1 MEIVILE
8 KIELAEEQ
16 KQRLEILGS
25 VQYFESST
33 LEQCVER
40 VKGADVVV
48 VDWIDPT
55 PFLGYMKRG
64 SLLALMSTGYSWID
78 IKKARS
84 LEILVANIPG
94 YAREAVAEHIFGLAL
109 AILKGIAFGDR
120 VIRTRGWK
128 EGQIQGLELANKT
141 LGIIGLGRNG
151 TRVAEIGQK
160 GFNMNVIGY
169 DSIKKDIPDIKWM
182 NLPELLRESDVVAI
196 TCNLNPT
203 SKNLIEEKEFNLL
216 KPTAIIVSAT
226 WEVISIPALISA
238 LKNKKILGAG
248 LDIELGEKPEIIQD
262 LLEFDK
268 VALTPHIA
276 YKTKESQIR
285 QVDICLEN
293 IESFLAGRAQ
303 NIVN

>member
-33 LEQCVER
+33 LEQCIER
-40 VKGADVVV
+40 VKGADVVM

-55 PFLGYMKRG
+55 PFLDYMKHG

-84 LEILVANIPG
+84 LGISVANIPG
-94 YAREAVAEHIFGLAL
+94 YAREAVAEHIFGLAI

-120 VIRTRGWK
+120 MIRTGEWK

-151 TRVAEIGQK
+151 IRVAEIGQK

-169 DSIKKDIPDIKWM
+169 DSIKKDISDIKWV

-226 WEVISIPALISA
+226 WEVISIPALINA
-238 LKNKKILGAG
+238 FKNKKILGAG
-248 LDIELGEKPEIIQD
+248 LDIELGEKPEIIKD
-262 LLEFDK
+262 LLEFDN

-293 IESFLAGRAQ
+293 IESFIAGRPQ